1 MGAGEGGKG
10 GTMTYI
16 ELLEECDK
24 RALVIANYQRVI
36 SKQLD
41 NIAKLINIVEIMSER
56 QLGEYDVDD
65 ELVKALRASIQ
76 EQKTMVSE
84 LREETIKGE

>member
-1 MGAGEGGKG
+1 VATSKGEKG

-36 SKQLD
+36 SKELD
-41 NIAKLINIVEIMSER
+41 NIAKLINIVEILSER

-65 ELVKALRASIQ
+65 ELVKALRTSIQ
-76 EQKTMVSE
+76 EQKAMVSE
-84 LREETIKGE
+84 LCKETIKGE

>member
-1 MGAGEGGKG
+1 
-10 GTMTYI
+10 MTYI

-41 NIAKLINIVEIMSER
+41 NIVKLINIVEIMSER

>member
-1 MGAGEGGKG
+1 
-10 GTMTYI
+10 
-16 ELLEECDK
+16 
-24 RALVIANYQRVI
+24 
-36 SKQLD
+36 
-41 NIAKLINIVEIMSER
+41 MSER

>member
-1 MGAGEGGKG
+1 
-10 GTMTYI
+10 MTYI

-36 SKQLD
+36 SKELD
-41 NIAKLINIVEIMSER
+41 NIAKLINIVEILSER

-65 ELVKALRASIQ
+65 ELVKALRTSIQ
-76 EQKTMVSE
+76 EQKAMVSE
-84 LREETIKGE
+84 LCKETIKGE

>member
-1 MGAGEGGKG
+1 
-10 GTMTYI
+10 MTYI

>member
-1 MGAGEGGKG
+1 
-10 GTMTYI
+10 MTYI

-24 RALVIANYQRVI
+24 RALVIANYQHVV

-56 QLGEYDVDD
+56 QLGEYDGDD
-65 ELVKALRASIQ
+65 ELVKALRTSIQ
-76 EQKTMVSE
+76 EQKAMVSE
-84 LREETIKGE
+84 LCKETIKGE